1 MWRRALRNG
10 LWTVTVS
17 RESIIRRKIY
27 DEEMQTKETAE
38 LISGGMDGLLKFLD
52 FSLDKIE
59 RIF

>member
-1 MWRRALRNG
+1 MTNAQPGVMRRRALHNA

-38 LISGGMDGLLKFLD
+38 LISGGMDGLLKLLD
-52 FSLDKIE
+52 F
-59 RIF
+59 